1 MTQRGSSRMD
11 LQFAGRFGAND
22 QLLDSDLR
30 DLEIHQGANGALQLF
45 AVSGLNGGI
54 ASYGLG
60 GGAPVLRDSLYH
72 RALGL
77 AGGEATLAEIG
88 GETRLLVEGSTRSAL
103 AFHQIGGNGQLS
115 AQQQASLPGA
125 GAAGL
130 AAAVAGDLSGGGS
143 VVYGLANGQ
152 LSGWQLSAGGT
163 PGAEVATR
171 GAAAAYARPGAVA
184 LELADLG
191 GGAQV
196 LLLADRMEQ
205 GVQSYRVDPDN
216 GALSVADSLGAADG
230 LGLAEP
236 TALESFTAFGSSWA
250 VVAAAGSGSL
260 SLIALGRDG
269 QMSLS
274 DHVLDTAAT
283 RFGGV
288 TALEVV
294 EVAGEMLVLA
304 AGSDDGLALF
314 RILPEGQLVH
324 VTSLAHASGT
334 EDAGLGLENVT
345 ALAAAVVGGDLQIFA
360 SSGRAEGLS
369 QFTLSLAELGDV
381 ITTDGGRISG
391 TGAAD
396 VLAGGIGAVLSGGA
410 GADVFVLRPAEEGRS
425 GSLRITD
432 FEAGQDSLDLSGFD
446 GLRSLEGL
454 QIRSRSEGAVI
465 THQAA
470 DGSRTEV
477 VVQSR
482 DGGSLE
488 TADLFADGFVFA
500 DRMLPP
506 AEAPDLMRY
515 GSGGAD
521 RITARSAG
529 DQINGLEGNDTLLGG
544 DGRDSLW
551 GDDGHDR
558 LIGGKGVDRLRGQ
571 AGNDVLLGQDAR
583 DLLVG
588 GAGRDTLDGGRG
600 GDRLLGGADAD
611 LLRGGG
617 ENDLLRGG
625 AQGDRL
631 LGQSGR
637 DKLFGQK
644 GNDLLDGGG
653 GHDTLTGGAGA
664 DVFVF
669 GAGHGSDRI
678 RDFTQGE
685 DVLHLGRLARAGI
698 AEDMGDLTLQQQG
711 DHTLILTG
719 AGDILLLN
727 QTAAELSADDFI
739 F

>member
-1 MTQRGSSRMD
+1 MD
-11 LQFAGRFGAND
+11 LRFAGRFGAND
-22 QLLDSDLR
+22 LLLDSDLR
-30 DLEIHQGANGALQLF
+30 DLEIHQGTNGAVQLF

-54 ASYGLG
+54 ASYSLG
-60 GGAPVLRDSLYH
+60 GGTPVLRDTVYH

-115 AQQQASLPGA
+115 AQQQDSLPGA

-130 AAAVAGDLSGGGS
+130 DATVVGSLGSGGS
-143 VVYGLANGQ
+143 VVYGLANGR
-152 LSGWQLSAGGT
+152 LSGWQLGAG
-163 PGAEVATR
+163 GAEVAKAG
-171 GAAAAYARPGAVA
+171 GAAAYDRPGAVA

-191 GGAQV
+191 GGAQL
-196 LLLADRMEQ
+196 LLLADRIEQ
-205 GVQSYRVDPDN
+205 GLLSYRIDPQS
-216 GALSVADSLGAADG
+216 GALQVADSLGAADG

-236 TALESFTAFGSSWA
+236 TAVESFSAFGSSWA
-250 VVAAAGSGSL
+250 VLAAAGSGSL

-324 VTSLAHASGT
+324 VTSLAHASNAG
-334 EDAGLGLENVT
+334 EAGLGLENVT
-345 ALAAAVVGGDLQIFA
+345 ALAAAVIGGDLQIFA
-360 SSGRAEGLS
+360 SSGTAEGLS
-369 QFTLSLAELGDV
+369 LFTLPLAELGDV
-381 ITTDGGRISG
+381 ITTVGGRISG

-425 GSLRITD
+425 GSLRISD
-432 FEAGQDSLDLSGFD
+432 FETGQDSLDLSGFD
-446 GLRSLEGL
+446 GLRSLDGL
-454 QIRSRSEGAVI
+454 QIRSRSDGAVI

-477 VVQSR
+477 VVQSA
-482 DGGSLE
+482 DGGSLDA
-488 TADLFADGFVFA
+488 ADLFAGGFVFA

-506 AEAPDLMRY
+506 AEAPDPMRY

-521 RITARSAG
+521 RIAARSVG
-529 DQINGLEGNDTLLGG
+529 DQINGLGGNDTLLGG

-551 GDDGHDR
+551 GDAGHDR
-558 LIGGKGVDRLRGQ
+558 LLGGQGGDRLRGE
-571 AGNDVLLGQDAR
+571 AGNDVLLGQGAR

-600 GDRLLGGADAD
+600 GDRLLGGSDAD

-617 ENDLLRGG
+617 HNDLLRGG

-644 GNDLLDGGG
+644 GNDTLDGGG
-653 GHDTLTGGAGA
+653 GNDLLVGGQGA

-678 RDFTQGE
+678 RDFTQGV
-685 DVLHLGRLARAGI
+685 DVIHLGRLARAGI
-698 AEDMGDLTLQQQG
+698 AEDLGDLRLQQQG
-711 DHTLILTG
+711 EDTLIQTG
-719 AGDILLLN
+719 AGEILLLD
-727 QTAAELSADDFI
+727 QIAADLTADDFI

>member
-1 MTQRGSSRMD
+1 MD
-11 LQFAGRFGAND
+11 LRFAGRFGAD
-22 QLLDSDLR
+22 DLLLDSDLR
-30 DLEIHQGANGALQLF
+30 DLEIHQGANGAAQLF
-45 AVSGLNGGI
+45 AVTGLNGGI
-54 ASYGLG
+54 ASYSLG
-60 GGAPVLRDSLYH
+60 RGAPVLRDAVYH
-72 RALGL
+72 RGLGL

-88 GETRLLVEGSTRSAL
+88 GETRLLVEGSTRSAM
-103 AFHQIGGNGQLS
+103 AFHQIGGNGQLA
-115 AQQQASLPGA
+115 AQEQAALPGA

-130 AAAVAGDLSGGGS
+130 EAMVVGSLSAGEPGAQS
-143 VVYGLANGQ
+143 VVYGLVNGR
-152 LSGWQLSAGGT
+152 LSGWQMGAGGA
-163 PGAEVATR
+163 PGEEVATR
-171 GAAAAYARPGAVA
+171 GSASAYDRPGAVA

-196 LLLADRMEQ
+196 LLLADRIEQ
-205 GVQSYRVDPDN
+205 GVRSYRVDAQS
-216 GALSVADSLGAADG
+216 GALTPVASLGAADG
-230 LGLAEP
+230 LGVAEP
-236 TALESFTAFGSSWA
+236 TALESFNAYGRSWA
-250 VVAAAGSGSL
+250 VMAAAGSSSL
-260 SLIALGRDG
+260 SLIALGAGG
-269 QMSLS
+269 QMTLT

-288 TALEVV
+288 AALEVV
-294 EVAGEMLVLA
+294 DIAGEILVLA
-304 AGSDDGLALF
+304 VGSDDGLALF

-324 VTSLAHASGT
+324 VQSLIHARDTGG
-334 EDAGLGLENVT
+334 AGLGLENVT
-345 ALAAAVVGGDLQIFA
+345 ALAAVVVGDELQIFA
-360 SSGRAEGLS
+360 ASGRAEGLS

-381 ITTDGGRISG
+381 TTTDSGRISG
-391 TGAAD
+391 TRGSD

-446 GLRSLEGL
+446 GLRSLDGL
-454 QIRSRSEGAVI
+454 QIRSRSDGATL

-482 DGGSLE
+482 DGDSLE

-506 AEAPDLMRY
+506 AEAPDPIRY

-521 RITARSAG
+521 RITARTPG
-529 DQINGLEGNDTLLGG
+529 DQINGLGGNDTLLGG

-551 GDDGHDR
+551 GDGGHDR
-558 LIGGKGVDRLRGQ
+558 LVGGNGVDRLRGQ

-588 GAGRDTLDGGRG
+588 GAGRDTMDGGRG
-600 GDRLLGGADAD
+600 ADRLLGGADAD

-617 ENDLLRGG
+617 QNDLLRGG

-631 LGQSGR
+631 IGQSGR

-644 GNDLLDGGG
+644 GNDTLDGGS

-669 GAGHGSDRI
+669 GRGHGIDRI

-685 DVLHLGRLARAGI
+685 DVIHLGRLGRLGI
-698 AEDMGDLTLQQQG
+698 VEDMGDLRLQQQG
-711 DHTLILTG
+711 DNTLIQTG
-719 AGDILLLN
+719 GGDILLLD
-727 QTAAELSADDFI
+727 QIASELGADDFI